1 MKIKNFFIVFGKFF
15 YFIGHPP
22 YILLASSIKLCS
34 QIGKLLIAL
43 FAKLTFL
50 SKRISKSLILTLFE
64 ISKICFRKFKLGKN
78 SIYTSFKIFKKMVL
92 VGLRG
97 FFSWIIKN
105 FSPSKKIKALLKYSP
120 KISFPRRLYFL
131 VIFLTIVSFLSWRI
145 HQDLL
150 KDLPSPEKLINRP
163 IILSTKIY
171 DRHDQLLYKIYRHQ
185 NRTLVPLNKIP
196 SFLIQATIA
205 IEDKEFW
212 QHRGI
217 SLKGILRAIRHNL
230 IYPNKEPIGGSTIT
244 QQLIKNALLGPE
256 KTWQRKIK
264 EAILAVLVEARF
276 EKKEILQMYFNE
288 VPYGGTTYGAEEAA
302 QKYFGKSVVNLDS
315 AEMTLLAGLPAA
327 PTRYS
332 PFGAYPALAKKRQK
346 QVLEAM
352 VKSDYLDKNK
362 AEEIIQAPLK
372 FTFKGNHLK
381 APHFVFYTKDIL
393 VEKYGQKLIEE
404 GGLEVTTS
412 LDLEL
417 QRKAEKVI
425 REELAKV
432 SHLNVGNAAVL
443 IIRPPTGEILA
454 MVGSKDYFDFNHD
467 GNVNVTL
474 SLRQPGS
481 AIKIVNYAVA
491 FQQGFTPATIIS
503 DTPISFRLPHQKAYS
518 PKNYNNKFH
527 GNVSIRTA
535 LGSSL
540 NVPAVKVLA
549 SLGVDKM
556 IAMGQ
561 KMGITS
567 WENPNRFGLSLTLGG
582 GEIKMI
588 DLAQAYTV
596 LANLGEKIPLA
607 PLLEINRGKENLFRS
622 DQEANSEA
630 VLNPGAAFILNDI
643 LSDNRARSLA
653 FGPHSLLNIPQ
664 KTVAVKTGT
673 SNNLRDNWAIGYTPQ
688 FLVAVWVG
696 NNNNQPMSQ
705 IASGIT
711 GATPIWRRLIDYLLQ
726 EYPQTGWPKPKNVIS
741 LPICRTTGTL
751 PCQNCPRVENEYFLD
766 SFVPQKHC
774 SPQQFAQ
781 SEEAK
786 NQ

>member
-1 MKIKNFFIVFGKFF
+1 MKIKNAPIVLGKFF
-15 YFIGHPP
+15 YLIGHPL
-22 YILLASSIKLCS
+22 YVFFAFLLALCS
-34 QIGKLLIAL
+34 RLGKLFMA
-43 FAKLTFL
+43 FL
-50 SKRISKSLILTLFE
+50 LVKKRF
-64 ISKICFRKFKLGKN
+64 FR
-78 SIYTSFKIFKKMVL
+78 T
-92 VGLRG
+92 
-97 FFSWIIKN
+97 KN
-105 FSPSKKIKALLKYSP
+105 FLEYFSFALP
-120 KISFPRRLYFL
+120 KISFPRRFYFL
-131 VIFLTIVSFLSWRI
+131 IVSLIVVFLSWRI

-150 KDLPSPEKLINRP
+150 KNLPSPEKLINRP

-171 DRHDQLLYKIYRHQ
+171 DRHNQLLYKIYRHQ
-185 NRTLVPLNKIP
+185 NRTLVPLDKIP
-196 SFLIQATIA
+196 SSLIQATIA

-217 SLKGILRAIRHNL
+217 SLKGILRAIKHNL

-244 QQLIKNALLGPE
+244 QQLIKNALLGSE

-288 VPYGGTTYGAEEAA
+288 VPYGGTTYGIEEAA
-302 QKYFGKSVVNLDS
+302 QKYFGKSVINLNS
-315 AEMTLLAGLPAA
+315 AEITLLAGLPAA

-332 PFGAYPALAKKRQK
+332 PFGAYPALAKKRQR

-352 VKSDYLDKNK
+352 IKSNYLSRNE
-362 AEEIIQAPLK
+362 AEKIIQMPLK
-372 FTFKGNHLK
+372 FTFKSNHLK

-393 VEKYGQKLIEE
+393 VEKYGQKLVEE

-412 LDLEL
+412 LDLKL
-417 QRKAEKVI
+417 QQEAEKIVK
-425 REELAKV
+425 EELAKIN
-432 SHLNVGNAAVL
+432 HLNVGNAAVL

-454 MVGSKDYFDFNHD
+454 MVGSRDYFDFNHD

-503 DTPISFRLPHQKAYS
+503 DTPISFHLPHQKAYS
-518 PKNYNNKFH
+518 PKNYDNKFH

-549 SLGVDKM
+549 SLGTDKM
-556 IAMGQ
+556 ITMGQ
-561 KMGITS
+561 EMGITS
-567 WENPNRFGLSLTLGG
+567 WKDPSRFGLSLTLGG

-596 LANLGEKIPLA
+596 LANLGEKVPLT
-607 PLLEINRGKENLFRS
+607 PLLEINRGKESLFRS
-622 DQEANSEA
+622 DQETNSKT
-630 VLNPGAAFILNDI
+630 VLDSGVAFILNDI
-643 LSDNRARSLA
+643 LSDNQARSLA

-673 SNNLRDNWAIGYTPQ
+673 SNNLRDNWAIGYTPE
-688 FLVAVWVG
+688 FLVAAWVG
-696 NNNNQPMSQ
+696 NNDNQPMSQ

-711 GATPIWRRLIDYLLQ
+711 GATPIWRRLTDHLLQ
-726 EYPQTGWPKPKNVIS
+726 EYPQTGWPKPKNVVS

-751 PCQNCPRVENEYFLD
+751 PCQNCPRVESEYFLD
-766 SFVPQKHC
+766 SFVPQEHC

-781 SEEAK
+781 SEETK